1 MTMGDDNDGT
11 FGVDIDNGLLE
22 DDETLD
28 GRGVDVLD
36 EGYTVPERPWER
48 GHYGVT
54 VREAHEQE
62 SLAGRLARELPD
74 LTDTD
79 DGDGLGDTADTDG
92 ELYDDEVGVARS
104 GRLVDV
110 EAAGEWDDFA
120 YLNAVEVGRD
130 GGAASAEEA
139 AVHIVRD
146 PDDV

>member
-48 GHYGVT
+48 EHYGVT
-54 VREAHEQE
+54 VREAHEHE

-74 LTDTD
+74 PRDTD
-79 DGDGLGDTADTDG
+79 VGDGLGDTVGTDG
-92 ELYDDEVGVARS
+92 ELYDNEVGAARS
-104 GRLVDV
+104 GRLVDI
-110 EAAGEWDDFA
+110 EAAGG
-120 YLNAVEVGRD
+120 GRLRLSERRRRRQ
-130 GGAASAEEA
+130 GWRGSQRRGSSRSHRA
-139 AVHIVRD
+139 
-146 PDDV
+146 